1 MCGRYQ
7 FNVSSSKKGKQ
18 IKERAEKLKLIYKQG
33 EVFPDD
39 DVLCVIPVESRIDLK
54 VMKWGIRNKSFQI
67 NARMESIGEKIS
79 YAQMKIR
86 RCAVIC
92 NGFYEW
98 NKDKGKYFFHT
109 DEEFIYLAC
118 IFNENNELLI
128 LTQAADEEFSKI
140 HDRSPIVMN
149 QEEMLKYIHNED
161 AVFSKKDLSYEKEE
175 KEIRL
180 F

>member
-18 IKERAEKLKLIYKQG
+18 IRERAEKLKLVYKEG

-39 DVLCVIPVESRIDLK
+39 DVLCMIPVESKIDLK
-54 VMKWGIRNKSFQI
+54 VMKWGIRSRSFQI
-67 NARMESIGEKIS
+67 NARMESLNDRIS
-79 YAQMKIR
+79 YAQMRSR

-98 NKDKGKYFFHT
+98 DKNKDKYYFHT
-109 DEEFIYLAC
+109 DDEFIYLAAV
-118 IFNENNELLI
+118 FNENNELLI
-128 LTQAADEEFSKI
+128 LTQAADEEFSRI
-140 HDRSPIVMN
+140 HSRSPIVMD
-149 QEEMLKYIHNED
+149 QEEMLKFIHNED
-161 AVFSKKDLSYEKEE
+161 ALFQKKDLTFEKED